1 MYVRVCVCVC
11 LYSGQ
16 PVSTTGLCAERERE
30 GETARERERDLGG
43 WGGTREGR
51 MDVFDG

>member
-1 MYVRVCVCVC
+1 MFVYVCVYVCVC

-16 PVSTTGLCAERERE
+16 PVSTLGLCAEREER
-30 GETARERERDLGG
+30 GRERERGSG
-43 WGGTREGR
+43 ERGRRKGR